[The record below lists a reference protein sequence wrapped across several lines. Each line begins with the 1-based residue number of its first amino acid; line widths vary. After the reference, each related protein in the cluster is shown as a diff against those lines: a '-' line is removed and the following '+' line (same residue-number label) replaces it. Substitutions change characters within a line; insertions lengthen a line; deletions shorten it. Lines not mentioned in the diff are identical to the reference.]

1 MLDFTVTCRTAG
13 CDNGDILI
21 DITVEDAEP
30 IVICGVC
37 SVTIT
42 DIVAKPAP
50 KKK

>member
-1 MLDFTVTCRTAG
+1 MLDFIVTCHTDG
-13 CDNGDILI
+13 CMNAEIPI
-21 DITVEDAEP
+21 DIVTEDAEP